1 MFLSDNKLLIGTA
14 AVRTIDSD
22 NKVIEPKRFFILPY
36 YRGKG
41 YGRLLSEHA
50 INYARK
56 QQYNK
61 SALGI
66 RKRFSAAQHIYR
78 NSGFRET
85 EKYNDNEQAE
95 LYFEPVIYIMLI
107 DSFKSDG

>member
-1 MFLSDNKLLIGTA
+1 M
-14 AVRTIDSD
+14 
-22 NKVIEPKRFFILPY
+22 IEPKRFFILPY

-61 SALGI
+61 SASDI
-66 RKRFSAAQHIYR
+66 RKRFSAAQHLYR

-85 EKYNDNEQAE
+85 EKHNDNEQAE
-95 LYFEPVIYIMLI
+95 LYFEPVLYIILI
-107 DSFKSDG
+107 DSFKSDGQEKTGSL